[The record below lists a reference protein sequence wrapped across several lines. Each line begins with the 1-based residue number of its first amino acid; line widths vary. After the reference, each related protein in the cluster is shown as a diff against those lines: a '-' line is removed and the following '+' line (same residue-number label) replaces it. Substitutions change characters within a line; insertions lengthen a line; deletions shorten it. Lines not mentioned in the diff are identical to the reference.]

1 MIWGTELAHIISE
14 PAIPNIS
21 KKCAVFIS
29 HFPFCF
35 KNKKASMSKILRRPT
50 FSDP

>member
-21 KKCAVFIS
+21 KKCAVFI
-29 HFPFCF
+29 FY
-35 KNKKASMSKILRRPT
+35 NKTDPIILCSVKDY
-50 FSDP
+50 FEAL